1 MHEAEIRILLEREQK
16 SEILT
21 NLDEGHSC
29 VKALVRVLEYINSMY
44 CGEKRNGPH
53 IGEKE
58 VGEKEVGEQVRKRV
72 RQFLVLLQGYPDLF
86 ESERDTTRQV
96 AQARTCFQPIVR

>member
-21 NLDEGHSC
+21 NLYKGHSC
-29 VKALVRVLEYINSMY
+29 VKALVRVLEYISSMY

-53 IGEKE
+53 I
-58 VGEKEVGEQVRKRV
+58 GEKEVGEQVRKRV

-96 AQARTCFQPIVR
+96 ARARTCFQPIVR